1 MAATPSAGLLLFRRT
16 GTPPRLEVLLAHPGG
31 PYWKRKDDGAWSIPK
46 GELGAEEDPLAAA
59 RREFAEE
66 LGLPAP
72 DGPFVPLGSSRQSGG
87 KQVSAWAVQGDL
99 DPDRAVSN
107 TVEIEWPPKSGKRIT
122 VPEIDR
128 VAWFDLSTA
137 RERITVGQ
145 VSFLDRLAGLL
156 GASVGPT
163 ST

>member
-31 PYWKRKDDGAWSIPK
+31 PYWRHKDNGAWSIPK
-46 GELGAEEDPLAAA
+46 GEFGAEEDPLAAA
-59 RREFAEE
+59 RREFTEE

-72 DGPFVPLGSSRQSGG
+72 DGPFVPLGSSRQASG
-87 KQVSAWAVQGDL
+87 KQVSAWAVQGDVA
-99 DPDRAVSN
+99 PDSAVSN

-122 VPEIDR
+122 IPEIDR

-137 RERITVGQ
+137 REKINAGQ
-145 VSFLDRLAGLL
+145 ASFLDRLAGLL
-156 GASVGPT
+156 GAPGGHPSA
-163 ST
+163 